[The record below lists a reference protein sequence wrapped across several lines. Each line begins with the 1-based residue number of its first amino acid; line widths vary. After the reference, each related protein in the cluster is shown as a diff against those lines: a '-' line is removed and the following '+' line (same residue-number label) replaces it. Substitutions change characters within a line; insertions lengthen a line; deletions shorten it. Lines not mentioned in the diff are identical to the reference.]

1 MPPAAGV
8 QIVERDRVLL
18 AALAIARYLTGE
30 QAARLV
36 FPGLHR
42 RVHQRRLN
50 RLAKPGPTD
59 PLVRALSYR
68 GPTGAP
74 LKAWALTEAGYVA
87 AKLVVPHVAAPG
99 GDVGPAF
106 LEHSLML
113 NELLVE
119 LIVRVRAE
127 TGSEPL
133 LDLPFRWFTESG
145 GCAEFKY
152 YDRPERSIK
161 EVRIRPDAILEIGEP
176 RRRVFLEC
184 ETGAHTLVS
193 SDPTS
198 TGATW
203 AKIQRY
209 THLIAGSIGQHDAR
223 TPYSGVWPDGFTPVL
238 LFLTPSERRRD
249 AIRKLVADP
258 KRGVRIKVR
267 AFTFREAAGLLGA
280 LALGHPRPGTSPG
293 SVARLHG
300 PGSRPRLVQQAGRHV
315 TPSDETGS
323 AGSVP
328 VNGRP

>member
-30 QAARLV
+30 QVARLV

-50 RLAKPGPTD
+50 KLARPGATD

-106 LEHSLML
+106 LEHTLML

-119 LIVRVRAE
+119 LVVGVRAE
-127 TGSEPL
+127 TGGEPL
-133 LDLPFRWFTESG
+133 LDLPFRWFTENG
-145 GCAEFKY
+145 GCAEFRY
-152 YDRPERSIK
+152 YDRSECSIK
-161 EVRIRPDAILEIGEP
+161 EARIRPDAILEIGEP

-209 THLIAGSIGQHDAR
+209 TQLLAASVGQHDAR
-223 TPYSGVWPDGFTPVL
+223 TPYSIVWPDGFTPVL

-258 KRGVRIKVR
+258 KRGIRIKVR
-267 AFTFREAAGLLGA
+267 AYTFREAAVLLGT
-280 LALGHPRPGTSPG
+280 LALGRLGQGTPARN
-293 SVARLHG
+293 VARLG
-300 PGSRPRLVQQAGRHV
+300 APGSGPPAIRQLGRHV
-315 TPSDETGS
+315 AVSHESS
-323 AGSVP
+323 AAGAVP